1 MARCLDE
8 SGAGVMSAIA
18 ESPQR
23 RMVELMLRLAPEEG
37 YTESLLDGVTFM
49 RSNRPL
55 PSTPALYEPSI
66 VIVIQGRKRG
76 LHGGSLYVYDA
87 QHYLVLA
94 LPLPFSIETEASA
107 DEPLL
112 GLALRIDPLLVAE
125 LTMGLS
131 EPPEPA
137 PATLYSSPM
146 DAKLSD
152 ATLRL
157 LEALAEP
164 DEVRLLGAS
173 IMREI
178 VLRVLQGEQGSGL
191 RATLSQGSHFG
202 RIAKVLRRIH
212 SDYAQTLDV
221 TTLADAANMSVPAF
235 HVHFKAVTA
244 SSPLQYLKAI
254 RLHQA
259 RLLMIR
265 SGMSAL
271 GAAQRVG
278 YESPSQF
285 SREFKRLFGR
295 SPGDESRH
303 FKTLLALAPAVGSGG
318 GAAL

>member
-1 MARCLDE
+1 MT
-8 SGAGVMSAIA
+8 AI
-18 ESPQR
+18 SDKRQ

-37 YTESLLDGVTFM
+37 YTKSLLDGVTFM
-49 RSNRPL
+49 RANRPL

-76 LHGGSLYVYDA
+76 LHDGKLYVYDA

-107 DEPLL
+107 AEPLL

-125 LTMGLS
+125 LAVGLD
-131 EPPEPA
+131 EAPPPA
-137 PATLYSSPM
+137 PATLCSSPL
-146 DAKLSD
+146 DARLSE

-164 DEVRLLGAS
+164 DEARLLGPS
-173 IMREI
+173 ILREI
-178 VLRVLQGEQGSGL
+178 ALRVLQGEQGGGL
-191 RATLSQGSHFG
+191 RATLAQGSHFG
-202 RIAKVLRRIH
+202 RIARVLRRIH
-212 SDYAQTLDV
+212 SDYPQALDV
-221 TTLADAANMSVPAF
+221 ATLAAVANMSVPAF
-235 HVHFKAVTA
+235 HVHFKAVT
-244 SSPLQYLKAI
+244 SRSPLQYLKAI

-265 SGMSAL
+265 SGMSAAD
-271 GAAQRVG
+271 AAQRVG

-295 SPGDESRH
+295 TPGAECRH
-303 FKTLLALAPAVGSGG
+303 FKALLALAPAVASRPGVAS
-318 GAAL
+318 